1 VVNVHEAKSTLS
13 ALLARVEQG
22 EEVVI
27 ARNGQPV
34 VKLICL
40 VPETKRVAGAWRA
53 LPGWSDYIYDPSIFA
68 PMSDSELAAEGW
80 M

>member
-27 ARNGQPV
+27 ARNGQPIA
-34 VKLICL
+34 KLVRV

-53 LPGWSDYIYDPSIFA
+53 LPGWSDYTYDPSVFS
-68 PMSDSELAAEGW
+68 PMSESELAAEGW

>member
-1 VVNVHEAKSTLS
+1 MVNVHEAKSTLS

-27 ARNGQPV
+27 ARNGQAV
-34 VKLICL
+34 ARLTRV
-40 VPETKRVAGAWRA
+40 VPETKRTAGAWRTR
-53 LPGWSDYIYDPSIFA
+53 PGWSDYIYDPSVFA
-68 PMSDSELAAEGW
+68 PMSDSELAAAGW

>member
-1 VVNVHEAKSTLS
+1 MVNVHEAKSTLS

-27 ARNGQPV
+27 ARNGQAV
-34 VKLICL
+34 ARLTRV
-40 VPETKRVAGAWRA
+40 VPETKRIAGAWRV
-53 LPGWSDYIYDPSIFA
+53 LPGWSDYIYDPSVFA
-68 PMSDSELAAEGW
+68 PMTDSELAAEGW